1 MGKLDGYKIITAGL
15 VGVTTCAASA
25 GSYCYG
31 DGDQDSGSSYIDAT
45 EDICPKNWRMPSLNW
60 DDGDYDVLMQEY
72 GNSLVASNI
81 NSLQYNLS
89 TPLSGFSVVARRKI
103 KATTGAFILP
113 RLPRRTTCGAST
125 RVLMEWARKVTIVSM
140 VLLCVV

>member
-1 MGKLDGYKIITAGL
+1 MCI
-15 VGVTTCAASA
+15 TTCAASA

-89 TPLSGFSVVARRKI
+89 TPLSGFFRSGSAEDQGNYGCFHSS
-103 KATTGAFILP
+103 TFTEEDYMWGFY
-113 RLPRRTTCGAST
+113 ASINGVGKEGDNCAHGSSL
-125 RVLMEWARKVTIVSM
+125 RCMMGS
-140 VLLCVV
+140 